1 MISEMFE
8 EIKSLIASVDK
19 KIEVRIG
26 IQKSSDTITPLQI
39 PDEEREHSTL
49 EKSIRQIPLYLTGIQ
64 KVLNQNSETIREAE
78 KHVLSHLEE
87 LQRKIDNSKTDTSIH
102 HYHVIDIKSSKLMV
116 TFIVLFFLL
125 LGSLI
130 GNIYHIGEVNR
141 MNDNDIKYRYIK
153 STNGISPENIYKLEN
168 IFNYNRDKKMIN
180 KIRNEVE
187 EYERKVMETAEK
199 IERERIMDAK
209 TK

>member
-19 KIEVRIG
+19 KIYDKIG
-26 IQKSSDTITPLQI
+26 NQGSGAFNTPLQN
-39 PDEEREHSTL
+39 PEEEWEPSPL
-49 EKSIRQIPLYLTGIQ
+49 EKSIEQIPLYLSGIQ
-64 KVLNQNSETIREAE
+64 KRLNQISETDIESE
-78 KHVLSHLEE
+78 KHVIYHLEE
-87 LQRKIDNSKTDTSIH
+87 LQRRIDNSKTDTSIH
-102 HYHVIDIKSSKLMV
+102 HYHVIEIKSSKLMV

-125 LGSLI
+125 LGSLT
-130 GNIYHIGEVNR
+130 GNIYHIWEVNR